1 MKMDAM
7 TIKKASAM
15 PAPTWSWL
23 KMNSVDIEVPDGLER
38 RCRVEIEAAESL
50 TDNMKS
56 FEGALAELQA
66 RLDEARAAQGAAA
79 DSRAVVRAAQGVDQ
93 GAADLDTPALSASER
108 TAVLSEVAGDA
119 QRDFETGVGIN
130 ARSYLNFLAGGS
142 VVLAAEEGAAEEAS
156 IRVTAQAGEA
166 SGASVDVVAAPDSA
180 LTLTVSLDS
189 DASEPAFMGSTLRVF
204 AGARSR
210 VDVTVYV
217 TGSDAVTAVEDS
229 GFVLDEGAR
238 VNMRHVVL
246 GGRFAA
252 TGLAADL
259 RGDRSRIDIDTSYL
273 AGGSSQRDFNYVIRH
288 RGKKTVSNMDANGV
302 LTGTAKKCLR
312 GTIDLIH
319 GAKGAEGNERET
331 VLLASR
337 GVDNKT
343 IPTILCDEDDVAG
356 NHGATI
362 GHVRPEQLFYAACRG
377 LSQEQTEALF
387 LSAKLEEAARTAPT
401 DEIRAH
407 VIRLGNQIIP
417 DFEEEI
423 A

>member
-1 MKMDAM
+1 MG
-7 TIKKASAM
+7 S
-15 PAPTWSWL
+15 
-23 KMNSVDIEVPDGLER
+23 ER

-56 FEGALAELQA
+56 LEGALAELQA

-156 IRVTAQAGEA
+156 VRVTAQAGEA

-189 DASEPAFMGSTLRVF
+189 DASEPAFTGSTLRVF

-238 VNMRHVVL
+238 VNVRHVVL

-319 GAKGAEGNERET
+319 GAKGAEGQRARDGAAGLARGRQQDHPHHP
-331 VLLASR
+331 VRRGRRRGQPRRDHRPRPPRAALLR
-337 GVDNKT
+337 RM
-343 IPTILCDEDDVAG
+343 PRPVAG
-356 NHGATI
+356 ADRGAVPLRQARGGGAHGSDRRDP
-362 GHVRPEQLFYAACRG
+362 RPCDPSGQ
-377 LSQEQTEALF
+377 
-387 LSAKLEEAARTAPT
+387 
-401 DEIRAH
+401 
-407 VIRLGNQIIP
+407 P
-417 DFEEEI
+417 DHP
-423 A
+423 